1 MPELIPEGHCP
12 GIIGQ
17 SLFGG
22 VLACGALA
30 CEEAAAAIV
39 LVILVEVL
47 YAADFAGTGIVSV
60 IDGAIDYQATADTG
74 TQRHAD
80 R

>member
-22 VLACGALA
+22 VLSRGALA
-30 CEEAAAAIV
+30 GEEAAAAIV

-47 YAADFAGTGIVSV
+47 DAADFAGAGIVPV
-60 IDGAIDYQATADTG
+60 INGAVDYQAAAHTG
-74 TQRHAD
+74 SQCHAD